1 MYPPVATSDERD
13 ALEMPA
19 NDFVSTWSM
28 RNYSRNAGL
37 KNGGNIW
44 RYVYAHVFSFIKA
57 GGHLTFC
64 GGHVCHGS
72 VLPLLFQIANL
83 YNLTMTSDELKL
95 SDKLVAYWKN
105 FAKNS
110 NPIIE
115 LPVTDI
121 WPTFQSNGSLSMKFD
136 VTSKV
141 ISNYRKEFCD
151 FCDSIGH

>member
-1 MYPPVATSDERD
+1 
-13 ALEMPA
+13 
-19 NDFVSTWSM
+19 
-28 RNYSRNAGL
+28 
-37 KNGGNIW
+37 
-44 RYVYAHVFSFIKA
+44 
-57 GGHLTFC
+57 
-64 GGHVCHGS
+64 
-72 VLPLLFQIANL
+72 
-83 YNLTMTSDELKL
+83 MTSDELKL
-95 SDKLVAYWKN
+95 SDNLVAYWTN

-110 NPIIE
+110 NPNIE